1 MRVAPPRTTKTPSP
15 GKWNGNREAHRADC
29 VRIVHLLRHSLEFV
43 AYKDR
48 KAVAAALKDIYRA
61 VDATAAEAALSA
73 FEDGPWGRKYAA
85 IGQSW
90 RRELATGL
98 GRGGAVLCLPGRGA
112 SAAIH
117 DQCYRGPELEAPPRG
132 PNPGSLPDRRG
143 GAEVVVLG
151 LEPVGERVD
160 HAGP

>member
-1 MRVAPPRTTKTPSP
+1 MASRASPRPSRP
-15 GKWNGNREAHRADC
+15 SSRTLWSRPA
-29 VRIVHLLRHSLEFV
+29 VHLLRHSLEFV

-73 FEDGPWGRKYAA
+73 FEDGPWGRQIRGHWPK
-85 IGQSW
+85 
-90 RRELATGL
+90 LATGL

-117 DQCYRGPELEAPPRG
+117 DQRHRGLELETPACG
-132 PNPGSLPDRRG
+132 PNPGSFSNRRG
-143 GAEVVVLG
+143 SPEAPLPG

>member
-48 KAVAAALKDIYRA
+48 KAVAAALKEIYRA

-73 FEDGPWGRKYAA
+73 FEAGPWGSKYAA
-85 IGQSW
+85 IAPGW
-90 RRELATGL
+90 RRAWSAESYPHFTWLRRWS
-98 GRGGAVLCLPGRGA
+98 GRVRSP
-112 SAAIH
+112 
-117 DQCYRGPELEAPPRG
+117 
-132 PNPGSLPDRRG
+132 RRG
-143 GAEVVVLG
+143 S
-151 LEPVGERVD
+151 
-160 HAGP
+160 